1 MKPVFVAPREML
13 ERKPRHG
20 QPCNDCGLC
29 CVATTCELGRAIFN
43 QSAGPCPALRF
54 DGLKRSACDVV
65 LRPQAYHP
73 RGTMMPDTMSL
84 AAALL
89 VRAGQGCDARFN
101 GEPRDPD
108 FDAKLDARDD
118 PRAIAQARFVWGLS
132 ML

>member
-1 MKPVFVAPREML
+1 MKPVFMAPREMI

-29 CVATTCELGRAIFN
+29 CVATLCELGRALFN

-54 DGLKRSACDVV
+54 DGLKRSTCNVV
-65 LRPQAYHP
+65 RHP
-73 RGTMMPDTMSL
+73 EDYCERGKIMPDTMSR

-101 GEPRDPD
+101 GEWRDPE
-108 FDAKLDARDD
+108 FDAKLDAKDD
-118 PRAIAQARFVWGLS
+118 PHAIAQARFIWRL
-132 ML
+132 